1 VRAAVLDEDLTVREW
16 DSRNLLP
23 VPEALGDEL
32 AAVATVAQLVGRL
45 VGQAEQ
51 IIEQRLAGLTG
62 RPGSACR

>member
-1 VRAAVLDEDLTVREW
+1 MDFEPSARARQLT
-16 DSRNLLP
+16 
-23 VPEALGDEL
+23 ATLGGLIRDIP
-32 AAVATVAQLVGRL
+32 TVAQLVGRL